1 MGPDVGSRPVRDN
14 VAGAARRLDG
24 VSQLVPRATPGDPW
38 PGAKREGLPR
48 PVGRTLP
55 PEFGTGAIAVLE
67 GVSFMY
73 SNALG
78 DVPADSIGGLVHAD
92 TRLLST
98 WVLRL
103 NGERLLPLRS
113 GNLEHYSAAFF
124 VTNNELPGLPA
135 NTFGV
140 RRLRSIDSQ
149 LRERIEVW
157 SFARTPEH
165 VEVRLSVGNDF
176 ADLFEIKD
184 VIRDRS
190 AEIVRSHAADG
201 SALVFSYK
209 HGDFTAQTTVEV
221 SPPAHRL
228 EGDELVW
235 ELELAVDATW
245 SVDITVPF
253 DIGPDEVVPVHT
265 GFGEVS
271 DSQAD
276 DATARW
282 FAEIPA
288 LRSDSDLLG
297 HIGEQ
302 TSKDLLA
309 LRVQTRL
316 DGREIVLP
324 AAGLPWFLTVFGRDT
339 LITAYQTV
347 SFGQQLARG
356 ALLELASLQ
365 GKECN
370 DFKDEEPG
378 RILHEIRQGELTR
391 LGLKPHSPY
400 YGTADATMLWL
411 ILLSEYWRWTGD
423 SALVNRL
430 APQARAALHWIDRYG
445 DRDGDGYVEYQTRSP
460 QGLGNQCWRDSWDG
474 IQFADGRLPY
484 LPVATCELQGYVYDA
499 KLRMAELADGPLSD
513 RALADRLRTEAGA
526 LKLKFNNDFWV
537 DERGGY
543 YAVGLDGDKQQIDS
557 MTSNMGH
564 LLWSGIV
571 PADRAEIVVR
581 HLMSDEMFSGWGVRT
596 LSTRDGGFNPI
607 GYHLGTV
614 WPHDNSLIAAGL
626 QRYGFREEAN
636 RIALAQIEAASYTG
650 YRLPEAFSGYAR
662 SVSRF
667 PVPYPTACSPQA
679 WATAAPLLFVRTML
693 GLDARDGALVLDPV
707 VPDQIGRLG
716 IRGIPAFGSRWDVD
730 AEGRTGRL
738 RRAR

>member
-1 MGPDVGSRPVRDN
+1 M
-14 VAGAARRLDG
+14 
-24 VSQLVPRATPGDPW
+24 SQLARRATPADPW
-38 PGAKREGLPR
+38 PGASYRDLPR
-48 PVGRTLP
+48 PAFRSLP
-55 PEFGTGAIAVLE
+55 PEFGPGAIAVLE

-73 SNALG
+73 SDALG

-98 WVLRL
+98 WVLTL
-103 NGERLLPLRS
+103 NGARLLPLRS

-124 VTNNELPGLPA
+124 VTNDESADLPA

-140 RRLRSIDSQ
+140 RRLRSIDSR

-157 SFARTPEH
+157 SFARESEH
-165 VEVRLSVGNDF
+165 IELRLSVGNDF

-201 SALVFSYK
+201 SALVFRYQ
-209 HGDFTAQTTVEV
+209 HADFSAVTTVEV

-228 EGDELVW
+228 EGDDLVW
-235 ELELAVDATW
+235 ELDLANDTTW

-253 DIGPDEVVPVHT
+253 EIAPNEVVPVHS
-265 GFGEVS
+265 GFGEVTGEP
-271 DSQAD
+271 AD

-282 FAEIPA
+282 FAEIPI
-288 LRSDSDLLG
+288 LTSDSDLLG

-316 DGREIVLP
+316 DGRELVLP

-339 LITAYQTV
+339 IITAYQTV

-356 ALLELASLQ
+356 ALLELAALQ
-365 GKECN
+365 GKVCN

-378 RILHEIRQGELTR
+378 RILHEIRQGELTK

-430 APQARAALHWIDRYG
+430 AGAARAALDWIDRYG

-474 IQFADGRLPY
+474 IQGADGRIPPLPI
-484 LPVATCELQGYVYDA
+484 ATCELQGYVYDA
-499 KLRMAELADGPLSD
+499 KVRMAELADGPLGD
-513 RALADRLRTEAGA
+513 QVMAGRLRTEAAA
-526 LKLKFNNDFWV
+526 LKVKFNNDFWLE
-537 DERGGY
+537 ERGGY
-543 YAVGLDGDKQQIDS
+543 YAVGLDGDKRPIDS

-571 PADRAEIVVR
+571 GEDRAEIVAR

-596 LSTRDGGFNPI
+596 LSTHDSGFNPI

-614 WPHDNSLIAAGL
+614 WPHDNSLIASGL

-667 PVPYPTACSPQA
+667 PVPFPTACSPQA

-707 VPDQIGRLG
+707 VPDQIGRLR
-716 IRGIPAFGSRWDVD
+716 IRGVPAFGTRWDID
-730 AEGRTGRL
+730 AEGRTGHLDRT
-738 RRAR
+738 R